1 MSDALPEP
9 WLRGQ
14 RLDAHPVIAPVL
26 HALQQAR
33 EDLYRFTESLSDAEI
48 WSRSHQ
54 LAPVGFHLRHIAE
67 SVDRLTTYLS
77 GGTLT
82 EAQLASLAFEKTPG
96 ASREELLSGLN
107 ASFTRFE
114 ETVRSIDPATFADTR
129 FVGRQRLPT
138 SVVGLLIHIAEHTQR
153 HVGQAIT
160 MSQLM
165 AAKKNGS

>member
-1 MSDALPEP
+1 MSAALPEP

-14 RLDAHPVIAPVL
+14 RLDADPVIAAVL

-33 EDLYRFTESLSDAEI
+33 EDLYRFTESLSYAEI
-48 WSRSHQ
+48 WSCPHQ
-54 LAPVGFHLRHIAE
+54 LASVGFHLRHIAG

-77 GGTLT
+77 GGPLT
-82 EAQLASLAFEKTPG
+82 EAQIASLAFEKTPG
-96 ASREELLSGLN
+96 ASREELLSGLD

-114 ETVRSIDPATFADTR
+114 ETVRSIDPATFFDTR

-138 SVVGLLIHIAEHTQR
+138 TVVGLLIHIAEHTQR

-160 MSQLM
+160 TCKLVM
-165 AAKKNGS
+165 NERN